1 MNSNVPTSA
10 PAAAVPASLKSP
22 PSLDRRIEVR
32 RLALDEVKAEFGDLW
47 DSWKVVESK
56 AQPIAALAGV
66 FLGGVFAYLS
76 QLPVNATPEERR
88 LLLAIAVLLAV
99 CALMS
104 LIAIWVR
111 SVSSPFAIASTG
123 QDDAADILAIVQ
135 TDEELAERQERLLA
149 DAVKRWVTACKR
161 MNRELS
167 QKQWLLRG
175 SIGALIAAVILAMPL
190 VYFTLFERVI
200 TSK

>member
-1 MNSNVPTSA
+1 
-10 PAAAVPASLKSP
+10 
-22 PSLDRRIEVR
+22 
-32 RLALDEVKAEFGDLW
+32 
-47 DSWKVVESK
+47 
-56 AQPIAALAGV
+56 
-66 FLGGVFAYLS
+66 
-76 QLPVNATPEERR
+76 
-88 LLLAIAVLLAV
+88 
-99 CALMS
+99 MS